1 MGEVYVKVGSDKTR
15 KYALRRNMFE
25 PADKQFQGEGLGLEF
40 DVSLEIHSDL
50 IKQRGMGFKNTKNI
64 EYFSTTTLMSL
75 YLKKNEEALAT
86 FRKNSEDDLKYRE
99 LLLTALMFQK
109 K

>member
-1 MGEVYVKVGSDKTR
+1 
-15 KYALRRNMFE
+15 
-25 PADKQFQGEGLGLEF
+25 
-40 DVSLEIHSDL
+40 
-50 IKQRGMGFKNTKNI
+50 MGFKNTKNI